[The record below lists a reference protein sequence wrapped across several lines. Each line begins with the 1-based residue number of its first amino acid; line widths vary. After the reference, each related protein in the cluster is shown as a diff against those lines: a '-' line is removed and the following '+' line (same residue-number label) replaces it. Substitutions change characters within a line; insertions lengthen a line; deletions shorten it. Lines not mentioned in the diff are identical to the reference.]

1 MARHTEFPDLY
12 EADERTLNEQFA
24 KIFGKA
30 DEQEQVSAIVAAA
43 YKTVD
48 TFAGLTGKRLWLKN
62 STEGAYT
69 DGWEIGA
76 PFRNSHFYQMVEH
89 EISHI
94 LFKSNFKAKEQ
105 FSSEYALQI
114 QRAVESQGKQ
124 LAPESLKGLK
134 NTLGMLINILEDHR
148 VNSLWA
154 LLYPGSYT
162 ILQEYSQSILS
173 KKDSLARAHTNLLT
187 YFLLVAYDVPN
198 VPAGQLDRL
207 RPAFVAALKR
217 VERKGPASTLV
228 ICKWLVTQVVSE
240 LIRALQN
247 APPPPDAGS
256 AQIKV
261 DLQMLREPA
270 QASEGAEG
278 GEGSDSGAGDTQG
291 VGKPDGQD
299 EAWEPPTVSA
309 TPKERI
315 DALSR
320 LIELSQ
326 SGDGAPSK
334 GEDRIT
340 KMLEDVRSGRSPQEE
355 KREADA
361 MVKAALETDVNRKD
375 TTDLLLARSEQ
386 HMQSII
392 DSVETHLRKQRQL
405 TEDEWISRDAHAK
418 VSFKDVT
425 EYKKPP
431 PLRPDDARTARLLK
445 ERFNRVHQRATKR
458 LADSGTEVDVEAY
471 IRSLASD
478 SPDPVFK
485 EDVPGRG
492 FKTLIL
498 VDRSSSMSG
507 HPSEQVERATR
518 ILKTALKQPNIAVH
532 VWGFQSNGPE
542 VRLTRIGATT
552 DVQTCEAMPVRGET
566 PLHIAVRTAVNW
578 LADGT
583 EKKQL
588 IVLTDGVPVFSTA
601 SGRSYGEKQL
611 VEQVGKECIRA
622 RKQGINV
629 TAVGIGHGVTED
641 AMKKMFGERKYWTR
655 VSASGLNKHLLSVIG
670 SSFVN
675 YFKHG

>member
-1 MARHTEFPDLY
+1 MAKHAEFPDLY
-12 EADERTLNEQFA
+12 EADEQTLNKQFA
-24 KIFGKA
+24 KLFGRA

-43 YKTVD
+43 FKTVD
-48 TFAGLTGKRLWLKN
+48 TFSGLTGKRLWLKN
-62 STEGAYT
+62 SQEGAYT

-76 PFRNSHFYQMVEH
+76 PFKNSHFYQMVEH

-105 FSSEYALQI
+105 FSSEYAAQI
-114 QRAVESQGKQ
+114 QKAVESQGKQ
-124 LAPESLKGLK
+124 LAPETLKGLR

-187 YFLLVAYDVPN
+187 YFLLVAYNVPN
-198 VPAGQLDRL
+198 IPAGQLDRL

-247 APPPPDAGS
+247 APPPPDAGT

-261 DLQMLREPA
+261 DIQLQKSLK
-270 QASEGAEG
+270 
-278 GEGSDSGAGDTQG
+278 SDSGDAEDSGSDAEGDG
-291 VGKPDGQD
+291 DSSDDSSMDDG
-299 EAWEPPTVSA
+299 EWEPPPVSA
-309 TPKERI
+309 TPQERI
-315 DALSR
+315 GALSR

-334 GEDRIT
+334 GEERIT
-340 KMLEDVRSGRSPQEE
+340 KMLEDVRTSRNPADE

-375 TTDLLLARSEQ
+375 ATDLLLARSEQ
-386 HMQSII
+386 HMQGIVE
-392 DSVETHLRKQRQL
+392 SVEMQLRKQRQL
-405 TEDEWISRDAHAK
+405 TEDEWIARDAHAK
-418 VSFKDVT
+418 VIFKDVT
-425 EYKKPP
+425 DYKKPP
-431 PLRPDDARTARLLK
+431 PLNGEDARTARLLK
-445 ERFNRVHQRATKR
+445 ERFNRVHQRMTKR
-458 LADSGTEVDVEAY
+458 LTDAGTEVDVEAY

-507 HPSEQVERATR
+507 LPSMQVERATR
-518 ILKTALKQPNIAVH
+518 ILKNALKQPNIAVH

-542 VRLTRIGATT
+542 VRITRIDSKT
-552 DVQTCEAMPVRGET
+552 DIQTCEAMPVRGET

-578 LADGT
+578 LSDGT

-588 IVLTDGVPVFSTA
+588 IVLTDGVPVFSTS

-611 VEQVGKECIRA
+611 VDMVGKECNRA

-629 TAVGIGHGVTED
+629 TAVGIGHGVTDE
-641 AMKKMFGERKYWTR
+641 AMKKMFGERKYWTQ
-655 VSASGLNKHLLSVIG
+655 VSAGGLNKHLLSVIG
-670 SSFVN
+670 SSFLN